1 MKLITYPI
9 LLSLLFAITPAR
21 GNTTVSLQSER
32 VTANVSEQTGQLLDW
47 SATDRRIE
55 RIFFDN
61 PERFRDSFIITT
73 DGCTNKKC
81 VNASLLNISVR
92 PGGRYAQGSLK
103 VILIDRSGRKRVLT
117 VSVVKVKEVADS
129 VMTFSP
135 VAILSHPNNRSS
147 TGRMIPPTVFNTNDR
162 SRYPAYPVNRSAI
175 YPSSPTSR

>member
-1 MKLITYPI
+1 MKSIIYPI
-9 LLSLLFAITPAR
+9 LGSLLFAITPVRA
-21 GNTTVSLQSER
+21 NTTVSLQSDR

-73 DGCTNKKC
+73 DGCTNNKC
-81 VNASLLNISVR
+81 VNASLLNISAR

-103 VILIDRSGRKRVLT
+103 VILNDRSGRKRVLT

-135 VAILSHPNNRSS
+135 VAILSQPNNRSS
-147 TGRMIPPTVFNTNDR
+147 VGVPPATTGFYNKQRV
-162 SRYPAYPVNRSAI
+162 SYPVSERKNINRF
-175 YPSSPTSR
+175 